1 MWPLLFILPVIWVIA
16 YKQGR
21 DSGPRGS
28 RLAPA
33 ALPRPA
39 PWNLAPAE
47 RTLPRGLRVTAAHY
61 LDHLNEAAAASRAID
76 LVKPAALAADL
87 PALMAAPP
95 EVAHALTILSAPI
108 EVLYAQRDLN
118 VLGAEPALPED
129 GRMSPETM
137 RAIAAL
143 QQRFGQQPSGRL
155 DAQTAAAIRY
165 AVGCIYSQDKAFVV

>member
-1 MWPLLFILPVIWVIA
+1 MWPLLLILPVIWVIA

-21 DSGPRGS
+21 DSGPRGPM
-28 RLAPA
+28 LAPA
-33 ALPRPA
+33 TPPRPT
-39 PWNLAPAE
+39 PWNLAPAV
-47 RTLPRGLRVTAAHY
+47 RSLPRGLRATAAHY
-61 LDHLNEAAAASRAID
+61 LDHLNEAAAAARALD

-95 EVAHALTILSAPI
+95 EVAHAIAVLSAPI

-129 GRMSPETM
+129 GRMGSETAH
-137 RAIAAL
+137 AIAAF
-143 QQRFGQQPSGRL
+143 QQRFGQEASGRL

>member
-21 DSGPRGS
+21 DSGSRGPV
-28 RLAPA
+28 LAPVVR
-33 ALPRPA
+33 PR

-47 RTLPRGLRVTAAHY
+47 RALPRGRATAAHY
-61 LDHLNEAAAASRAID
+61 LDHLNEAAAAARAID

-95 EVAHALTILSAPI
+95 EVAHALAILSSPI

-129 GRMSPETM
+129 GRMGPETAH
-137 RAIAAL
+137 AIATF
-143 QQRFGQQPSGRL
+143 QQRFGQEASGRL

-165 AVGCIYSQDKAFVV
+165 AVGCIYSQDRAFVV